1 MQDIVQDYKK
11 IVSNM
16 DVMIKKSGYKPSF
29 IADSLKLSRSA
40 FYAKRKTN
48 NFTVE
53 EVGKIV
59 ELLSVFEEQQTVA
72 MLTKMLETETV
83 NYNEKDLFDL
93 VHLSENEL

>member
-1 MQDIVQDYKK
+1 
-11 IVSNM
+11 
-16 DVMIKKSGYKPSF
+16 MIKNSGYKPSF
-29 IADSLKLSRSA
+29 IADSLKLSRSV
-40 FYAKRKTN
+40 FYAKRKNN

-93 VHLSENEL
+93 VHLNENEL